1 MVFVAVELQKNNTKM
16 GEVAV
21 NNTQRNNQQRAR
33 EREREKTNIKVIYKI
48 QERFLFHQ
56 ADASLA
62 VSLHFLAV

>member
-1 MVFVAVELQKNNTKM
+1 M